1 MSEGILFASTNP
13 GCYALGS
20 AIGPDVVSGQ
30 ALEILL
36 GGHWVAGRVRHS
48 RNPIAVPDLGT
59 QHVGTYNTAAEV
71 ADTVTEASEESFPAS
86 DAPAWAGILDPFS
99 RAQNAVKAKAANG
112 LFFVSDEDGSV
123 CGLCVGMKVRTK

>member
-20 AIGPDVVSGQ
+20 AIGPDVVNGQ

-48 RNPIAVPDLGT
+48 RNPAAVPDLGT
-59 QHVGTYNTAAEV
+59 QHVGTYNTTAEV
-71 ADTVTEASEESFPAS
+71 EDTVTEASEESFPAS
-86 DAPAWAGILDPFS
+86 DAPAWAGIPDRFS
-99 RAQNAVKAKAANG
+99 RTQTAVKAANG
-112 LFFVSDEDGSV
+112 LFFMSDEDGSV